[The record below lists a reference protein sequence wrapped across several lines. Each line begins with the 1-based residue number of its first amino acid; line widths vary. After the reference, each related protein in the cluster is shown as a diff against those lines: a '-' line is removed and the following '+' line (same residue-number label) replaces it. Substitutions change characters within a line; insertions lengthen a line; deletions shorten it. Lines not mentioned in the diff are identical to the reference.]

1 MLHKLNHIGIA
12 VSDMENSKNKYIQE
26 GYKII
31 KENYDENFLTDLC
44 LMQKENECI
53 ELVYTNNKESTV
65 FNLCSK
71 NTETIYH
78 KCYEVKDINKTILDL
93 KNEKYIL
100 VSKIV
105 FSKLLCGKVCFLYS
119 KQHGLIELLE
129 V

>member
-105 FSKLLCGKVCFLYS
+105 FSKYIVNS
-119 KQHGLIELLE
+119 MD
-129 V
+129 